1 MLLEPENLFL
11 QVSMHNSAR
20 STTINCLHRC
30 LRYSVHLPKP
40 GAISKIV
47 SVGTKRC
54 ILGKM
59 VPHHSWSV
67 PPQDSRPTFT
77 KTRPIDNV
85 VPSLP
90 VCFNCGHWVHQ
101 MDSELDLF
109 DKRYTCTLVHIRK
122 RLMPSM
128 VGFSAF
134 QDVQSG
140 FAVVFENWF
149 LNPTYKVRPSRLR
162 ILLRPL

>member
-1 MLLEPENLFL
+1 
-11 QVSMHNSAR
+11 
-20 STTINCLHRC
+20 
-30 LRYSVHLPKP
+30 
-40 GAISKIV
+40 
-47 SVGTKRC
+47 
-54 ILGKM
+54 
-59 VPHHSWSV
+59 
-67 PPQDSRPTFT
+67 
-77 KTRPIDNV
+77 
-85 VPSLP
+85 
-90 VCFNCGHWVHQ
+90 